1 MCIIN
6 CVPKI
11 FLQSA
16 HSALPLPTPY
26 FQFKLRV
33 RANYIHVRKTPP
45 KKYDTSS
52 PTPYAILPV
61 PFKLALTVLRRFSN
75 SAIAATGSELIHVAA
90 TVGGVHVRLYYIHTL
105 AYVCP
110 VEASMIILDKIHIR
124 RGVPPVHGPPAHWQA
139 RVMFLK
145 PQAKN
150 TGISD
155 FPAQLPLA
163 RNSNSTQA
171 STDVLYQLMNA
182 VVGNR
187 ESGRMRMHTP
197 TNTFS
202 SLASLLAQARAESR
216 VTVPPVS
223 LPVARKIQILE
234 PAKC

>member
-16 HSALPLPTPY
+16 HSVLPLPTPCK
-26 FQFKLRV
+26 FPEVFLLLR
-33 RANYIHVRKTPP
+33 RGSLTLTFSSNSESAQTTYMFENPP
-45 KKYDTSS
+45 KKIS

-61 PFKLALTVLRRFSN
+61 PFKLALNRPEKVFKLRDCRN
-75 SAIAATGSELIHVAA
+75 
-90 TVGGVHVRLYYIHTL
+90 RQ
-105 AYVCP
+105 
-110 VEASMIILDKIHIR
+110 IHIR